1 MGYNRTLMSNVK
13 YIEPAITA
21 SADYN
26 CYIKESEA
34 FGIPQQVTTDIP
46 DGVSYAIEELFEIPY
61 TLSGFSHFAK
71 PSGCHPKNLFKA
83 YVFCDEKI
91 KKVIKILDD
100 QTSDERDEQDDKEE
114 RDEEAL
120 HEALFLLKS
129 FNEMHREIRSRMSS
143 ILGC

>member
-1 MGYNRTLMSNVK
+1 MSNVK
-13 YIEPAITA
+13 YIEAAIT
-21 SADYN
+21 SSEDYN

-34 FGIPQQVTTDIP
+34 LGIPQQVSADIP
-46 DGVSYAIEELFEIPY
+46 EGVSHAIEELFEIPY
-61 TLSGFSHFAK
+61 TLPGFSHFSK
-71 PSGCHPKNLFKA
+71 PKGCHPKNLFKS

-91 KKVIKILDD
+91 KKVIRVLDD
-100 QTSDERDEQDDKEE
+100 QITEEEDQGQKEE